1 MLFWKVTVMLSAL
14 DRAVVTRV
22 EKTSVR
28 TPVVPEPLVTSA
40 SLLYVFPWLSAHE
53 TVPEAGSIA
62 TVTITPWPTATLPAS
77 GVMEIVVPAGCWQV
91 ALVPLQMSRVQTLPS
106 SVHAVPFALKASLG
120 QVVLAPVQ
128 LSATSHSP
136 AAARHT
142 APGFPAGC

>member
-53 TVPEAGSIA
+53 TVPESGSIA

-77 GVMEIVVPAGCWQV
+77 GVMEIVVPAV
-91 ALVPLQMSRVQTLPS
+91 SF
-106 SVHAVPFALKASLG
+106 PFAPRSWS
-120 QVVLAPVQ
+120 QQMAP
-128 LSATSHSP
+128 
-136 AAARHT
+136 
-142 APGFPAGC
+142 